1 MSDCIFCDIIAGK
14 LQAIKVYED
23 DSIMAFQDAY
33 PASPIHI
40 LIVPKKHIPT
50 FNDVSDDDHLLS
62 DMGKVARRIA
72 RDIGVAEPGYRFFI
86 NVNRGGGQVVF
97 HLHAHLIAGRDLGTF
112 LINFAVA
119 GSVLWR
125 KIAGIFRGTGRAL
138 E

>member
-1 MSDCIFCDIIAGK
+1 MSDCIFCEIIAGR
-14 LQAIKVYED
+14 LPATKVYED
-23 DSIMAFQDAY
+23 ETIMAFRDAY

-40 LIVPKKHIPT
+40 LIVPKRHIST
-50 FNDVSDDDHLLS
+50 FNDVSDDDPLLS
-62 DMGKVARRIA
+62 EMGNVARKIA
-72 RDIGVAEPGYRFFI
+72 RELGVAEPGYRFFI

-125 KIAGIFRGTGRAL
+125 KVAGLFRGRGRTL